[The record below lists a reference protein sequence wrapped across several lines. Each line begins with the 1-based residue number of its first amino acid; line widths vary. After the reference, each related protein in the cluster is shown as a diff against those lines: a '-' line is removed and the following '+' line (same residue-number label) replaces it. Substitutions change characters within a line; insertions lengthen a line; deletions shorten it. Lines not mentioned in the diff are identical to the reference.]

1 MNKFNIL
8 TSSPK
13 GWQKEKKKSSKK
25 RKEKHYYYGYIYLW
39 RN

>member
-25 RKEKHYYYGYIYLW
+25 RESV
-39 RN
+39 NFFV